1 MYRGQIWSRGKML
14 FITGIEIHANLK
26 KMSQGMFFLFL
37 FSGRFHECETVWLI
51 EYLVD
56 TADKPSGPG
65 VF

>member
-1 MYRGQIWSRGKML
+1 ML

-26 KMSQGMFFLFL
+26 KVSQGMFFLFL
-37 FSGRFHECETVWLI
+37 FSGRFHERETVCLI